1 MMRAE
6 RIWVKSWASGSAIGP
21 TSLLLVVWVMR
32 WTAMKRTAFVTKK
45 LSGSWSLFSTRS
57 IC

>member
-1 MMRAE
+1 MRAE

-21 TSLLLVVWVMR
+21 TSLPLVVWVMR